1 MNVCQRS
8 DMAQNYDSF
17 QPCFFETEAEQ
28 EFYADTPSPSH
39 DIWKKF
45 ELLPTPPRSP
55 KHEAFATDS
64 SCYIVDK
71 LKMVSELL
79 DDDAVSQTMLYPCG
93 MISPA
98 HLSAPCEG
106 TATAKALIQDCMW
119 SVTVANNGGGGTSSP
134 GAKAVAAVT
143 GARDYDGKAR
153 FTQPLNTST
162 TDVVDINVTTDCVD
176 PMAVFPYPLNDSKT
190 NAVPHVVGDYCHTL
204 GTETPSDSGLYCR
217 FFYLAA
223 GGRGITACL
232 PYLALGVCDRQPT
245 HDMNDSRRL
254 EWTVIHENG

>member
-55 KHEAFATDS
+55 KHEAFAPDS
-64 SCYIVDK
+64 TFYIDK

-79 DDDAVSQTMLYPCG
+79 DDDAVSQTVLYPCE
-93 MISPA
+93 MITAS
-98 HLSAPCEG
+98 HLDAPSEG
-106 TATAKALIQDCMW
+106 TGNLKSKALIQDCMW
-119 SVTVANNGGGGTSSP
+119 SVTVANSGGSRSLSP
-134 GAKAVAAVT
+134 GKAVAAVT
-143 GARDYDGKAR
+143 GARDHSGKAR
-153 FTQPLNTST
+153 FTQPLNTSA
-162 TDVVDINVTTDCVD
+162 TDVVDINVSTDCVD

-190 NAVPHVVGDYCHTL
+190 NAVSQVVGEYRHSL
-204 GTETPSDSGLYCR
+204 GTETPSDSGLYR
-217 FFYLAA
+217 SFF
-223 GGRGITACL
+223 
-232 PYLALGVCDRQPT
+232 
-245 HDMNDSRRL
+245 
-254 EWTVIHENG
+254 